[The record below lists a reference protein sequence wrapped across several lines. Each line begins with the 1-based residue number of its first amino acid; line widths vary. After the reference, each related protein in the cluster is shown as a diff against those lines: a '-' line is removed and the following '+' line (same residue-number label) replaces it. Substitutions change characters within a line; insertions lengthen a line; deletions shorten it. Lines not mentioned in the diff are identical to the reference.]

1 MVIIHNDRGYN
12 IGFVCHEV
20 LNPDLSSLEDGTKKK
35 MMFLTTLPDRG
46 SKIRSILESKVEAE
60 KFASYQCLVHTKGH
74 RLSQFAEILT
84 TDFQFDRK
92 KLTVYVK
99 KDEKLVSVCRLVR
112 KLYETFKMRIKVIEI
127 DSIETFQ
134 QRLSCYLEKS
144 QLNVSFED
152 LMETTLTLSDKGA
165 VFLQSKMN
173 PSSIIGKKSESP
185 RSISKFS
192 KGQSSY
198 SSMQQYQ
205 MSAAYDE
212 QQMLNSGAVY
222 SPYPVYAHQY
232 PTSPQHSMAGYP
244 QYYHPLFIPNY
255 NCVYPRHMV
264 SGSQFEFPMTSPEN
278 LASPLHG
285 ATGGS
290 YFQFPEQY

>member
-12 IGFVCHEV
+12 IGFVCQEV
-20 LNPDLSSLEDGTKKK
+20 MNPDLSSLEDGTKKK

-46 SKIRSILESKVEAE
+46 SKIRSILESKIDAE

-127 DSIETFQ
+127 DSIDVFQ
-134 QRLSCYLEKS
+134 QRLSTYLQKS
-144 QLNVSFED
+144 QLEVSFED
-152 LMETTLTLSDKGA
+152 LMETTLTLTEKGA
-165 VFLQSKMN
+165 VFLQSKLN
-173 PSSIIGKKSESP
+173 PSSLIGKKIVSESP
-185 RSISKFS
+185 RSKSFT
-192 KGQSSY
+192 KGHPYLQP
-198 SSMQQYQ
+198 YQ
-205 MSAAYDE
+205 MSPSSGYDE
-212 QQMLNSGAVY
+212 QIHSAAAAGLY
-222 SPYPVYAHQY
+222 SPYPMYAPQY
-232 PTSPQHSMAGYP
+232 HTSPQHSMGAPYP

-255 NCVYPRHMV
+255 NCVYSRPPV
-264 SGSQFEFPMTSPEN
+264 SGSQYDYPMTSPEN
-278 LASPLHG
+278 IASPTQG
-285 ATGGS
+285 SGS